1 MWIGWLDQSYIKK
14 KRQDKR
20 GDALEGPSPEQR
32 ICIIGLKVT
41 PIGSQILASIG
52 LKGAS
57 FLSQRFLDLF
67 LIGFLHIGY
76 LGPINWCGIL
86 ATPTWKQAFLEQS
99 PFNASNARDEFE
111 SLVCYILAA
120 NIKGGYGVRSLVE
133 ESTTMKAFFLTQN
146 WPWWVAVVCFLVD
159 SWGW

>member
-1 MWIGWLDQSYIKK
+1 MFIGWLDQSYIKE

-57 FLSQRFLDLF
+57 FLAQRFLDLF

-86 ATPTWKQAFLEQS
+86 ATPT
-99 PFNASNARDEFE
+99 
-111 SLVCYILAA
+111 
-120 NIKGGYGVRSLVE
+120 
-133 ESTTMKAFFLTQN
+133 
-146 WPWWVAVVCFLVD
+146 
-159 SWGW
+159 